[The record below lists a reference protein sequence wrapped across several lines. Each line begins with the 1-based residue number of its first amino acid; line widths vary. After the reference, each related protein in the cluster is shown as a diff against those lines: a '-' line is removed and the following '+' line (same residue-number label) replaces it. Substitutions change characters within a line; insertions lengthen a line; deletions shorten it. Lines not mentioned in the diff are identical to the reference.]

1 VSQWGAES
9 LDFSREAVQDHR
21 IQSKLIFRFGIKGGQ
36 MKWTSALSTRPSLE
50 AAVSEVVSAA
60 QDALGQPADLAFI
73 FISNAFA
80 SEFPRLVP
88 LLQERLGTV
97 PLVGCGGG
105 GVIGQDFQRVPQE
118 VEDDPALSLTL
129 AALPGVDVQIFHLST
144 EQLPDLDG
152 SPDPWVDLI
161 GVSPEVQPHFIL
173 LGDTMSTSINDLLQ
187 GLDYAYPQAVKIGGL
202 TTGATSSGSGLFGQ
216 GRLYQEGAI
225 GVALSGNIIVE
236 AIVAQG
242 CRPVGPL
249 LRVAEADRNVLLQV
263 EAQPGN
269 GDRAAVDTKI
279 QTALEALHRTLDKM
293 DDTDRTMAQ
302 NALSIGIVRDAFK
315 MRLQAGDFL
324 IRNLIGVDPRIGAI
338 AVGDRV
344 RPGQRVQFH
353 IHDAEASAEDLE
365 ELLEQYQET
374 QPDAPAGALMFNCVG
389 RGERFYGQPNFDTQI
404 FQHYLKTTSLS
415 GFFCQGEI
423 GPIGGATFLHGY
435 TAAIGLF
442 RPRD

>member
-1 VSQWGAES
+1 
-9 LDFSREAVQDHR
+9 
-21 IQSKLIFRFGIKGGQ
+21 

-60 QDALGQPADLAFI
+60 QAALGQPADLAFV

-80 SEFPRLVP
+80 SEFSRLLP
-88 LLQERLGTV
+88 LMQERLGSV
-97 PLVGCGGG
+97 PIVGCGGG
-105 GVIGQDFQRVPQE
+105 GVIGQDLQSIPQE
-118 VEDDPALSLTL
+118 VEEEPALSLTL
-129 AALPGVDVQIFHLST
+129 AALPEVDIKLLHLSADR
-144 EQLPDLDG
+144 LPDLDS
-152 SPDPWVDLI
+152 SPDLWVDLI
-161 GVSPEVQPHFIL
+161 GVSPVEQPHFIL
-173 LGDTMSTSINDLLQ
+173 LGDTMSARINDLLQ

-202 TTGATSSGSGLFGQ
+202 TIGASANGSGLFCQ
-216 GRLYQEGAI
+216 DKLYPEGTI
-225 GVALSGNIIVE
+225 LVALSGNIVVE
-236 AIVAQG
+236 TIVAQG

-279 QTALEALHRTLDKM
+279 QTALEALHRALDKM
-293 DDTDRTMAQ
+293 DDNDRTMAQ

-315 MRLQAGDFL
+315 MQLQPGDFL
-324 IRNLIGVDPRIGAI
+324 IRTLIGVDPRIGAI

-365 ELLEQYQET
+365 ELLEQYLET
-374 QPDAPAGALMFNCVG
+374 QPSPPAGALIFDCLG

-404 FQHYLKTTSLS
+404 FRHYLKTTPVG

-442 RPRD
+442 RPRS

>member
-1 VSQWGAES
+1 
-9 LDFSREAVQDHR
+9 
-21 IQSKLIFRFGIKGGQ
+21 

-50 AAVSEVVSAA
+50 AAVNEAVSAA
-60 QDALGQPADLAFI
+60 QTALGQPADLAFV

-80 SEFPRLVP
+80 SEFSRLLP
-88 LLQERLGTV
+88 LMQERLGSV
-97 PLVGCGGG
+97 PLIGCGGG
-105 GVIGQDFQRVPQE
+105 GVIGQDFQNIPQE
-118 VEDDPALSLTL
+118 IEDEVALSLTL
-129 AALPGVDVQIFHLST
+129 AALPEVDIRLFHLNADR
-144 EQLPDLDG
+144 LPDLDS
-152 SPDPWVDLI
+152 SPDLWVDLI
-161 GVSPEVQPHFIL
+161 GVAPAEQPHFIL
-173 LGDTMSTSINDLLQ
+173 LGDAMSARINDLLQ

-202 TTGATSSGSGLFGQ
+202 TSSPSPSGGLFCQ
-216 GRLYQEGAI
+216 DKLYQEGTV
-225 GVALSGNIIVE
+225 GVALSGNIVVE

-269 GDRAAVDTKI
+269 GDRAAVDTKV
-279 QTALEALHRTLDKM
+279 QTALEALHRALDKM
-293 DDTDRTMAQ
+293 DDNDRTMAQ

-315 MRLQAGDFL
+315 LELQAGDFL

-365 ELLEQYQET
+365 ELLQQYQET
-374 QPDAPAGALMFNCVG
+374 WLVPPAGALLFDCLG
-389 RGERFYGQPNFDTQI
+389 RGEGFYGQPNFDTQI
-404 FQHYLKTTSLS
+404 FRHYLHTTPVS

>member
-1 VSQWGAES
+1 
-9 LDFSREAVQDHR
+9 
-21 IQSKLIFRFGIKGGQ
+21 

-50 AAVSEVVSAA
+50 AAVNEVVSTA
-60 QDALGQPADLAFI
+60 QAALGQTADLAFV

-80 SEFPRLVP
+80 SEFSRLMP
-88 LLQERLGTV
+88 LLQERLGAV
-97 PLVGCGGG
+97 PLIGCGGG
-105 GVIGQDFQRVPQE
+105 GVIGQDFQNIPQE
-118 VEDDPALSLTL
+118 IEDEAALSLTL
-129 AALPGVDVQIFHLST
+129 AALPEVDIHLFHLDAD
-144 EQLPDLDG
+144 QLPDLDS
-152 SPDPWVDLI
+152 SPDLWVDLI
-161 GVSPEVQPHFIL
+161 GVAPMKQPHFIL
-173 LGDTMSTSINDLLQ
+173 FGDAMSARVNDLLQ
-187 GLDYAYPQAVKIGGL
+187 GLDYAYPQSVKIGGL
-202 TTGATSSGSGLFGQ
+202 TSSGSLSSGSGLFCQ
-216 GRLYQEGAI
+216 GKLYQEGTI
-225 GVALSGNIIVE
+225 GVALSGNIIAE

-269 GDRAAVDTKI
+269 GDRAAVDTKV
-279 QTALEALHRTLDKM
+279 QTALEALHRALDRM
-293 DDTDRTMAQ
+293 DDNDRTMAQ

-315 MRLQAGDFL
+315 SQLQAGDFL

-374 QPDAPAGALMFNCVG
+374 QQIPPAGALIFDCLG
-389 RGERFYGQPNFDTQI
+389 RGEGFYGQPNFDTQI
-404 FQHYLKTTSLS
+404 FRHYLHTTPIS

>member
-1 VSQWGAES
+1 
-9 LDFSREAVQDHR
+9 
-21 IQSKLIFRFGIKGGQ
+21 

-50 AAVSEVVSAA
+50 AAVREVVSAA
-60 QDALGQPADLAFI
+60 QESLGQPADLGFI

-80 SEFPRLVP
+80 SEFPRLMP
-88 LLQERLGTV
+88 LLQEQLGALPV
-97 PLVGCGGG
+97 VGCGGG
-105 GVIGQDFQRVPQE
+105 GVIGQDSQRSPQE

-129 AALPGVDVQIFHLST
+129 AALPEVNIQAFHLDADHF
-144 EQLPDLDG
+144 PDLDS
-152 SPDPWVDLI
+152 SPDLWVDLI
-161 GVSPEVQPHFIL
+161 GVSPQDQPHFIL
-173 LGDTMSTSINDLLQ
+173 LGDTMSASINDLIQ
-187 GLDYAYPQAVKIGGL
+187 GLDYAYPAGVKIGGV
-202 TTGATSSGSGLFGQ
+202 TTGTTGGSGLFCQ
-216 GRLYQEGAI
+216 GKLYSEGTV

-263 EAQPGN
+263 EAQPG
-269 GDRAAVDTKI
+269 GDRSAVDTKV
-279 QTALEALHRTLDKM
+279 QTALEALHRTLDRM

-315 MRLQAGDFL
+315 MQLQAGDFL

-365 ELLEQYQET
+365 ELLQQYRET
-374 QPDAPAGALMFNCVG
+374 QPTAPQGAMMFNCVG

-404 FQHYLKTTSLS
+404 FQHYLQDTPLS

-442 RPRD
+442 RPRS

>member
-1 VSQWGAES
+1 
-9 LDFSREAVQDHR
+9 
-21 IQSKLIFRFGIKGGQ
+21 

-50 AAVSEVVSAA
+50 AAVREVVSAA
-60 QDALGQPADLAFI
+60 QESLGQPADLAFI

-80 SEFPRLVP
+80 SEFPRLMP
-88 LLQERLGTV
+88 LLQDQLGTV
-97 PLVGCGGG
+97 PVVGCGGG
-105 GVIGQDFQRVPQE
+105 GVIGQDSQSSPQE
-118 VEDDPALSLTL
+118 VEDEPALSLTL
-129 AALPGVDVQIFHLST
+129 AALPGVNIQTFHLDADHF
-144 EQLPDLDG
+144 PDLDS
-152 SPDPWVDLI
+152 SPDLWVDLI
-161 GVSPEVQPHFIL
+161 GVSPEDQPHFIL
-173 LGDTMSTSINDLLQ
+173 LGDTMSASINDLIQ
-187 GLDYAYPQAVKIGGL
+187 GLDYAYPDGVKIGGV
-202 TTGATSSGSGLFGQ
+202 TTGATSGSGLFCQ
-216 GRLYQEGAI
+216 GILHSEGTV

-263 EAQPGN
+263 EAQTG
-269 GDRAAVDTKI
+269 GDRSAVDTKV
-279 QTALEALHRTLDKM
+279 QTALEALHRTLDRM

-315 MRLQAGDFL
+315 MQLQAGDFL

-365 ELLEQYQET
+365 ELLQQYRDT
-374 QPDAPAGALMFNCVG
+374 QPASPQGAMMFNCVG

-404 FQHYLKTTSLS
+404 FQHYLPDTPLS

-423 GPIGGATFLHGY
+423 GPIGGTTFLHGY

-442 RPRD
+442 RPRS

>member
-1 VSQWGAES
+1 
-9 LDFSREAVQDHR
+9 
-21 IQSKLIFRFGIKGGQ
+21 
-36 MKWTSALSTRPSLE
+36 MKWTSTLSTRPSLE
-50 AAVSEVVSAA
+50 AAVREAVSEA
-60 QDALGQPADLAFI
+60 QANLGQPADLAFI

-80 SEFPRLVP
+80 SEFSRLTP
-88 LLQERLGTV
+88 LIQEHLGTV
-97 PLVGCGGG
+97 PVIGCGGG
-105 GVIGQDFQRVPQE
+105 GVIGQRHSVPQE
-118 VEDDPALSLTL
+118 IEDEPALALTL
-129 AALPGVDVQIFHLST
+129 AALPGVSMKQFHLSADD
-144 EQLPDLDG
+144 LPDLD
-152 SPDPWVDLI
+152 SAPDPWIDLI
-161 GVSPEVQPHFIL
+161 GVSPAEQPHFIL
-173 LGDTMSTSINDLLQ
+173 FGDTMSAGINDLLQ
-187 GLDYAYPQAVKIGGL
+187 GLDYAYPDAVKIGGL
-202 TTGATSSGSGLFGQ
+202 TMGTSSGGSGLFCQ
-216 GRLYQEGAI
+216 GRLYDEGTI
-225 GVALSGNIIVE
+225 GIALSGNILVE

-263 EAQPGN
+263 EAQPGG

-279 QTALEALHRTLDKM
+279 QTALEALHRALDKM
-293 DDTDRTMAQ
+293 NDTDRTMAQ

-315 MRLQAGDFL
+315 TQLQAGDFL

-365 ELLEQYQET
+365 ELLEQYQGI
-374 QPDAPAGALMFNCVG
+374 QSAPPAGALLFDCLG

-404 FQHYLKTTSLS
+404 FRHYLQTTPVS

-435 TAAIGLF
+435 TAVIGLF
-442 RPRD
+442 RPQTEPGLIDR

>member
-1 VSQWGAES
+1 
-9 LDFSREAVQDHR
+9 
-21 IQSKLIFRFGIKGGQ
+21 

-50 AAVSEVVSAA
+50 AAVNEVVATA
-60 QDALGQPADLAFI
+60 QDALGQTADLAFV

-80 SEFPRLVP
+80 SEFSRLIP
-88 LLQERLGTV
+88 LLQERLGSI
-97 PLVGCGGG
+97 PLIGCGGG
-105 GVIGQDFQRVPQE
+105 GVIGQDFQDIPQE
-118 VEDDPALSLTL
+118 IEDEVALSLTL
-129 AALPGVDVQIFHLST
+129 AVLPDVNIQMFHLDAD
-144 EQLPDLDG
+144 QLPDLD
-152 SPDPWVDLI
+152 SAPDLWVDLI
-161 GVSPEVQPHFIL
+161 GISPTEQPHFIL
-173 LGDTMSTSINDLLQ
+173 FGDTMSARINDLLQ

-202 TTGATSSGSGLFGQ
+202 TSGGSLGGSGLFCQ
-216 GRLYQEGAI
+216 GKLYPEGTI
-225 GVALSGNIIVE
+225 GVALSGNIVVE

-279 QTALEALHRTLDKM
+279 QTALEALHRALDRM
-293 DDTDRTMAQ
+293 DDNDRTMAQ

-315 MRLQAGDFL
+315 SQLQAGDFL

-365 ELLEQYQET
+365 ELLQQYQET
-374 QPDAPAGALMFNCVG
+374 QPVPPAGALLFDCLG
-389 RGERFYGQPNFDTQI
+389 RGEGFYGQPNFDTQI
-404 FQHYLKTTSLS
+404 FRHYLPITSVS

>member
-1 VSQWGAES
+1 
-9 LDFSREAVQDHR
+9 
-21 IQSKLIFRFGIKGGQ
+21 
-36 MKWTSALSTRPSLE
+36 MKWISALSTRPSLE
-50 AAVSEVVSAA
+50 AAVNEVVSTA
-60 QDALGQPADLAFI
+60 QTALGQPADLAFV

-80 SEFPRLVP
+80 SEFSRLMP
-88 LLQERLGTV
+88 LMQARLGAV
-97 PLVGCGGG
+97 PIIGCGGG
-105 GVIGQDFQRVPQE
+105 GVIGQDFQNIPQE
-118 VEDDPALSLTL
+118 LEDEVALSLTL
-129 AALPGVDVQIFHLST
+129 ATLPEVNIKLFHLSAD
-144 EQLPDLDG
+144 QLPDLDS
-152 SPDPWVDLI
+152 SPDLWVDLI
-161 GVSPEVQPHFIL
+161 GVLPAEQPHFIL
-173 LGDTMSTSINDLLQ
+173 LGDAMSARINDLLQ
-187 GLDYAYPQAVKIGGL
+187 GLDYAYPQAVKVGGL
-202 TTGATSSGSGLFGQ
+202 TSGVSSSGSGLFCQ
-216 GRLYQEGAI
+216 GKFYQEGTI
-225 GVALSGNIIVE
+225 GVALSGNIVVE

-269 GDRAAVDTKI
+269 GDRAAVDTKV
-279 QTALEALHRTLDKM
+279 QTALEALHRALDRM
-293 DDTDRTMAQ
+293 DDNDRTMAQ

-315 MRLQAGDFL
+315 SQLQAGDFL

-353 IHDAEASAEDLE
+353 VHDAEASAEDLE
-365 ELLEQYQET
+365 ELLQQYQET
-374 QPDAPAGALMFNCVG
+374 QPVPPAGALLFDCLG
-389 RGERFYGQPNFDTQI
+389 RGEHFYGQPNFDTQI
-404 FQHYLKTTSLS
+404 FRHYLHTTPVS

>member
-1 VSQWGAES
+1 
-9 LDFSREAVQDHR
+9 
-21 IQSKLIFRFGIKGGQ
+21 

-50 AAVSEVVSAA
+50 AAVEEVVSTAQAA
-60 QDALGQPADLAFI
+60 LRQPADLAFV

-80 SEFPRLVP
+80 SEFPRLIP
-88 LLQERLGTV
+88 LMQERLGSV
-97 PLVGCGGG
+97 PIIGCGGG
-105 GVIGQDFQRVPQE
+105 GVIGQNRQNIPQE
-118 VEDDPALSLTL
+118 IEDEVALSLTL
-129 AALPGVDVQIFHLST
+129 AALPEVDIKLFHLRAD
-144 EQLPDLDG
+144 QLPDLDS
-152 SPDPWVDLI
+152 SPDLWVDLI
-161 GVSPEVQPHFIL
+161 GVAPAVQPHFIL
-173 LGDTMSTSINDLLQ
+173 LGDAMSVRINDLLQ
-187 GLDYAYPQAVKIGGL
+187 GLDYAYPQAVKVGGL
-202 TTGATSSGSGLFGQ
+202 TSGASSSGSGLFCQ
-216 GRLYQEGAI
+216 GKLYQEGTI
-225 GVALSGNIIVE
+225 GVALSGNITVE

-269 GDRAAVDTKI
+269 GDRAAVDTKV
-279 QTALEALHRTLDKM
+279 QTALEALHRALDRM
-293 DDTDRTMAQ
+293 DDNDRTMAQ

-315 MRLQAGDFL
+315 SQLQAGDFL

-353 IHDAEASAEDLE
+353 VHDAEASAEDLE
-365 ELLEQYQET
+365 ELLQQYQET
-374 QPDAPAGALMFNCVG
+374 RSVPPAGALLFDCLG
-389 RGERFYGQPNFDTQI
+389 RGEHFYGQPNFDTQI
-404 FQHYLKTTSLS
+404 FRHYLRTTPVS